1 MRYIQH
7 CLWRLM
13 THISSLAFV
22 QSQSEQMK
30 HVLVAC
36 NIREKAFATPIP
48 IQQLILITVKK
59 KYIYSTVLFSIQT
72 SEYNTVL
79 NYFYKSL
86 SIKTQFLLLNRV

>member
-1 MRYIQH
+1 
-7 CLWRLM
+7 M

-36 NIREKAFATPIP
+36 NIREKAIAKPVR
-48 IQQLILITVKK
+48 LILITVKK
-59 KYIYSTVLFSIQT
+59 KIYSTVLFSIQT
-72 SEYNTVL
+72 SEYNTIL
-79 NYFYKSL
+79 NDFCKTL

>member
-22 QSQSEQMK
+22 QLQSEQMK

-36 NIREKAFATPIP
+36 NIEKRHLLNLSDSIP
-48 IQQLILITVKK
+48 IHQLILITVKK
-59 KYIYSTVLFSIQT
+59 K
-72 SEYNTVL
+72 
-79 NYFYKSL
+79 K
-86 SIKTQFLLLNRV
+86 